1 MSGGVVFWPW
11 AECVVAL
18 FIYISAIITK
28 AKLTR
33 IGDVVLGCTQ
43 FKLCLDVHTPLKR
56 GAYAKLRNKKFL
68 APIRSEY
75 TCNNSKIKIE
85 RLVSEI

>member
-28 AKLTR
+28 PKLAR
-33 IGDVVLGCTQ
+33 IGAIELGCTRKYGPCDQ
-43 FKLCLDVHTPLKR
+43 IISNMALTGDLICT
-56 GAYAKLRNKKFL
+56 
-68 APIRSEY
+68 
-75 TCNNSKIKIE
+75 
-85 RLVSEI
+85 LVV

>member
-1 MSGGVVFWPW
+1 MPMSGGVVLWPW

-33 IGDVVLGCTQ
+33 IGAIELGEPH
-43 FKLCLDVHTPLKR
+43 FAVRPFVKFDEGPL
-56 GAYAKLRNKKFL
+56 
-68 APIRSEY
+68 
-75 TCNNSKIKIE
+75 
-85 RLVSEI
+85 